1 MCTYLFIDMYM
12 YLHVVG
18 HVLSGVELYL
28 QVWDGII
35 IQVVDGICR
44 FWNVDVEYVY
54 MYVLLHVA
62 AAEAF

>member
-1 MCTYLFIDMYM
+1 MYM
-12 YLHVVG
+12 YLHVIG
-18 HVLSGVELYL
+18 YVLSGVELYL

-54 MYVLLHVA
+54 MYVLLA